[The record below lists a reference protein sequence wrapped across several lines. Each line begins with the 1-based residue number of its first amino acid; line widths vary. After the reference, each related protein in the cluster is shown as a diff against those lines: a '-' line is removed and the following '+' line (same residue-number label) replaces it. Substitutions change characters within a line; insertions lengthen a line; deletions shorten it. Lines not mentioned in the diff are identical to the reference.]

1 MIKRILVGT
10 DSTASA
16 DLAVQAA
23 GELAR
28 THGAQLLVLHVRKPD
43 DVRDA
48 IDPGKAPDAGAYLQR
63 VRSRYADLGARTRP
77 EAGDPAQKICAVAA
91 EEQSDLIVVG
101 NRGTHGRKRM
111 FLGSVPAG
119 VMKAAPCSVLI
130 VDTRSAQ

>member
-28 THGAQLLVLHVRKPD
+28 THRAQLLVLHVRNPD

-63 VRSRYADLGARTRP
+63 VRSRYADVGPEPARSRAIRP
-77 EAGDPAQKICAVAA
+77 RP
-91 EEQSDLIVVG
+91 
-101 NRGTHGRKRM
+101 
-111 FLGSVPAG
+111 
-119 VMKAAPCSVLI
+119 
-130 VDTRSAQ
+130 SARWRRRNIRI